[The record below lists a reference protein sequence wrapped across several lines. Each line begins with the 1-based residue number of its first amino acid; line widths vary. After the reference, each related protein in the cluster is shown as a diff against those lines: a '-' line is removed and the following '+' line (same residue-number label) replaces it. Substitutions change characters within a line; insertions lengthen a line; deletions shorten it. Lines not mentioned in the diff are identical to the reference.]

1 MHWRVRYLANI
12 IMTMNEDGTFT
23 PRETLV
29 LSELRNELSLTLL
42 ETADAV
48 IYAVDQRQPLIH
60 QNLITNEKNLI
71 DMLVGVL
78 VESTHPS
85 PIVDL
90 FVDQAAIPTH
100 RVAALL
106 DDARVRL
113 AQLQRRVSTRVEM
126 KR

>member
-1 MHWRVRYLANI
+1 MHWRVRYLATI

-23 PRETLV
+23 PREALV

-100 RVAALL
+100 RVAALV
-106 DDARVRL
+106 DEARVRL